1 MKAPRRR
8 GGVTLVELSTT
19 LASTAV
25 ILTLGVPAFHTL
37 QSDRQH
43 SQVSSSLTGSF
54 ALARS
59 EAVRRGAQ
67 VRVCPSTNGST
78 CNSPPHGDWS
88 KGWIVTVTEGSKG
101 HVIGFTH
108 PSQAPAFALAADAFL
123 AEGVTFTSDGL
134 PSDTGSL
141 TYSDGRNR
149 SVFRLTPIGRLD
161 LVP

>member
-1 MKAPRRR
+1 MKAPKRR

-19 LASTAV
+19 LASAAV
-25 ILTLGVPAFHTL
+25 ILTLGVPAFRAL
-37 QSDRQH
+37 QADRQL

-59 EAVRRGAQ
+59 EAVRRGTP
-67 VRVCPSTNGST
+67 VRVCPSTDGAT
-78 CNSPPHGDWS
+78 CKALPHGDWS
-88 KGWIVTVTEGSKG
+88 TGWIVTVTEGSRG
-101 HVIGFTH
+101 HVIDVTH
-108 PSQAPAFALAADAFL
+108 PNQAPAFSLAADVLL
-123 AEGVTFTSDGL
+123 AQGVTFTSAGL

-141 TYSDGRNR
+141 TYSDTRNR

>member
-1 MKAPRRR
+1 MKAPKRC

-19 LASTAV
+19 LASAAI
-25 ILTLGVPAFHTL
+25 ILTLGVPAFRAL
-37 QSDRQH
+37 QTDRQL

-67 VRVCPSTNGST
+67 VRVCPSTDGSS

-88 KGWIVTVTEGSKG
+88 TGWIVTVAEGSRG
-101 HVIGFTH
+101 HVIDVTH
-108 PSQAPAFALAADAFL
+108 PSPAPAFSLAADALL
-123 AEGVTFTSDGL
+123 AEGVTFTSAGL

-141 TYSDGRNR
+141 TYSDGRNH

-161 LVP
+161 FLP